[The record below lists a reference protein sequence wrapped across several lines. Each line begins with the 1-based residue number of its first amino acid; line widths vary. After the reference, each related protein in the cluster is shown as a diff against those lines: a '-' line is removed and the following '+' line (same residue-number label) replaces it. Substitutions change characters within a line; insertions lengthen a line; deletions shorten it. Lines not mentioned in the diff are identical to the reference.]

1 MLKSSTQSLKSK
13 SKSYLNNTTKVL
25 TSSTD
30 YAHSGVIVLLEP
42 LNCDHIKKWSS
53 TTVREPVVF
62 TSWAVGINGLKV
74 CQGNIPLNITPPAEA
89 RTVDTRL
96 HGVRLLF
103 LTEHLQTW
111 YYKLHFALWFVVPVG
126 WSRFS
131 VQQKR
136 DWVNEIYPV
145 WLLTSRWMFFPH
157 SSVHLCWKSRWSN

>member
-1 MLKSSTQSLKSK
+1 MLILENKTKPKKKFIFFSKVLKISTQSLKSK

-30 YAHSGVIVLLEP
+30 YAHSVV
-42 LNCDHIKKWSS
+42 
-53 TTVREPVVF
+53 PVVF

-145 WLLTSRWMFFPH
+145 WLLTSRWMFSPH

>member
-1 MLKSSTQSLKSK
+1 MLKISTQSLKSK

-74 CQGNIPLNITPPAEA
+74 CQGNIPLNITPPWSQVVVSDWASA
-89 RTVDTRL
+89 DLV
-96 HGVRLLF
+96 
-103 LTEHLQTW
+103 LQTTFCT
-111 YYKLHFALWFVVPVG
+111 LVCG
-126 WSRFS
+126 
-131 VQQKR
+131 
-136 DWVNEIYPV
+136 
-145 WLLTSRWMFFPH
+145 TSRLEQILCSAKKGLSKWNLSCLASDLSLDVFP
-157 SSVHLCWKSRWSN
+157 S